1 VCSDAA
7 RNLHRS
13 VGERQL
19 QTLIQD
25 FRHALRMMAK
35 SPGFATV
42 AILTLAL
49 GIGGNATV
57 FSWIRS
63 ILLNPIP
70 AVAHSEQMVAVES
83 VMPSGEYHTSSYP
96 DYKDFRTQNHV
107 FSDVIGFELSGVNMS
122 LRNTEPAERVWG
134 IIATENYFDALGVHA
149 AIGNTFHE
157 QPNQSLNSDPYIVL
171 SYGLWARRFGADP
184 NVVGKIVHLNG
195 HPFTI
200 IGVAPRPFF
209 GTIVGIDAQYFVPM
223 MMQPQVLPAESVEDR
238 NPTFVHIMG
247 RLNPGM
253 SISQAQ
259 ADLSPLAA
267 NLAAEYPNSSQN
279 VGVHVAPIWKAH
291 YGVQDFLRSVL
302 GFLMVIA
309 SLVLLIACVNVANL
323 LLARATVREREIA
336 IRAAMGA
343 SRNRLIR
350 QMLSESIVLAAA
362 GGIGGILLAMWGA
375 NLLSF
380 FTPATKHLP
389 IGLTLGVDKTVLAFT
404 LLLSI
409 ATGII
414 FGLVPAWRGS
424 RPNLNASL
432 KSSTYSAGTRAATHR
447 LRDALVISEVV
458 FATVLLVCAGLLLR
472 SMRNAEAA
480 GPGFNTDHVAL
491 AAFDLRTSGYTSEEA
506 TVYYGRLLEKIR
518 TLPGVESASLERFV
532 PLWFTGRSY
541 SPVEVEAYT
550 PTQGED
556 MNIDLNMVGGDYLR
570 TLQIPLISGRDFS
583 EQDRA
588 GAPKVVIVNETMAQ
602 RFWPGQDAT
611 GHRVRV
617 WDDWRTVVGVARD
630 TKYHRINEPP
640 QSFLYLPSL
649 QAHGT
654 DANIIVRSQ
663 LPTATVVNGVRSAAI
678 SLDPKVQP
686 LEADDLSTLLQSSMF
701 ANRTAASLASVLGT
715 LGLLLAA
722 LGIYGVL
729 SYSVS
734 QRFREI
740 GIRVALGAQKNHVL
754 RLVVGKGLQLAI
766 FGAVVGAAAAL
777 LVTRAMSNLL
787 FGVSASDPLTFVA
800 VALGVTFVAALAAY
814 LPARRAMRVDP
825 MVALRHE

>member
-1 VCSDAA
+1 E
-7 RNLHRS
+7 NL
-13 VGERQL
+13 VN
-19 QTLIQD
+19 TLVQD
-25 FRHALRMMAK
+25 LRHALRMMANA
-35 SPGFATV
+35 PGFAAI

-63 ILLNPIP
+63 ILLDPIP
-70 AVAHSEQMVAVES
+70 AVRDSEQMVAVES
-83 VMPSGEYHTSSYP
+83 IMPSGEYHTSSYP
-96 DYKDFRTQNHV
+96 DYKDFRAQNHV

-134 IIATENYFDALGVHA
+134 IIATENYFDVLGVRA
-149 AIGNTFHE
+149 AMGSTFHE
-157 QPNQSLNSDPYIVL
+157 QANQALNSDPYIVL
-171 SYGLWARRFGADP
+171 SYGLWARRFGSDP

-200 IGVAPRPFF
+200 IGVAPRAFF

-223 MMQPQVLPAESVEDR
+223 MMQPQVLPGESIEER

-247 RLNPGM
+247 RLKPGV
-253 SISQAQ
+253 SIAHAQ
-259 ADLSPLAA
+259 ADLATIA
-267 NLAAEYPNSSQN
+267 GNLAKEYSTTSQN
-279 VGVHVAPIWKAH
+279 VGVFVAPVWKAH

-350 QMLSESIVLAAA
+350 QMLAESVVLAVG
-362 GGIGGILLAMWGA
+362 GGIGGILLALWGA

-404 LLLSI
+404 LILSI

-424 RPNLNASL
+424 RTNLNESL
-432 KSSTYSAGTRAATHR
+432 KSAGRVTEGRAGSHR
-447 LRDALVISEVV
+447 LRDALVIAEVV

-480 GPGFNTDHVAL
+480 GPGFNTNHVAL
-491 AAFDLRTSGYTSEEA
+491 AAFDLRTSGYSSEEA
-506 TVYYGRLLEKIR
+506 TLYYDRLLEKIR

-541 SPVEVEAYT
+541 SPVETEAYT
-550 PTQGED
+550 PAPGED
-556 MNIDLNMVGGDYLR
+556 MNIDLNMVGADYLH
-570 TLQIPLISGRDFS
+570 TLQIPLISGRDFT

-588 GAPKVVIVNETMAQ
+588 DSPKVVIVNQTLAK

-611 GHRVRV
+611 GHRLRV
-617 WDDWRTVVGVARD
+617 WGDWRTVVGVARD
-630 TKYHRINEPP
+630 IKYHRMNEPP
-640 QSFLYLPSL
+640 QSFLYVPSL
-649 QAHGT
+649 QARGT
-654 DANIIVRSQ
+654 DANIIVRSE
-663 LPTATVVNGVRSAAI
+663 LPTAAVVNAVRASAI
-678 SLDPKVQP
+678 SLDAKVQP
-686 LEADDLSTLLQSSMF
+686 LEADDLGGLLHVSMF
-701 ANRTAASLASVLGT
+701 ANRTAASLASVLGG

-740 GIRVALGAQKNHVL
+740 GIRVALGAQKGHVL

-766 FGAVVGAAAAL
+766 LGAAAGAAVAL
-777 LVTRAMSNLL
+777 LVTRAMRDLL
-787 FGVSASDPLTFVA
+787 FGVGAGDPLTFA
-800 VALGVTFVAALAAY
+800 IVALGVTFVAAIAAY

-825 MVALRHE
+825 MVALRYE

>member
-1 VCSDAA
+1 
-7 RNLHRS
+7 
-13 VGERQL
+13 
-19 QTLIQD
+19 
-25 FRHALRMMAK
+25 MAK

-267 NLAAEYPNSSQN
+267 SLAAEYPNSSQN
-279 VGVHVAPIWKAH
+279 VGVYVAPVWKAH

-424 RPNLNASL
+424 RTNLNASL
-432 KSSTYSAGTRAATHR
+432 KSATYSAGTRAATHC

>member
-1 VCSDAA
+1 MNSWAPDM
-7 RNLHRS
+7 RY
-13 VGERQL
+13 
-19 QTLIQD
+19 
-25 FRHALRMMAK
+25 ALRSMAK
-35 SPGFATV
+35 APGFAAV
-42 AILTLAL
+42 AILTLAI

-70 AVAHSEQMVAVES
+70 AVAHSEQMLSVES

-96 DYKDFRTQNHV
+96 DYKDFRAQNHV
-107 FSDVIGFELSGVNMS
+107 FADVIGFELSGVNMS
-122 LRNTEPAERVWG
+122 LRNTEPADRVWG
-134 IIATENYFDALGVHA
+134 LIATENYFDVLGVRA
-149 AIGNTFHE
+149 AMGNTFHE
-157 QPNQSLNSDPYIVL
+157 QPGQALNSDPYIVL

-200 IGVAPRPFF
+200 IGVAPRQFL

-223 MMQPQVLPAESVEDR
+223 MMQPQVLPFENIEAR

-247 RLNPGM
+247 RLKPGVTPA
-253 SISQAQ
+253 QAQ
-259 ADLSPLAA
+259 ADLSTIAG
-267 NLAAEYPNSSQN
+267 NLAREYPTTSEN
-279 VGVHVAPIWKAH
+279 VGVYVAPVWKAH

-302 GFLMVIA
+302 GLLMVIA

-350 QMLSESIVLAAA
+350 QMLSESLVLAVA
-362 GGIGGILLAMWGA
+362 GGIGGIFLAMWGA
-375 NLLSF
+375 NLLTF

-404 LLLSI
+404 LALSL

-424 RPNLNASL
+424 RTNLNDSL
-432 KSSTYSAGTRAATHR
+432 KSAAFSAGTRAATHR
-447 LRDALVISEVV
+447 LRDALVIAEVV

-480 GPGFNTDHVAL
+480 GPGFEANHVAV
-491 AAFDLRTSGYTSEEA
+491 AAFDLRTNGYASA
-506 TVYYGRLLEKIR
+506 DAVLYYDRLLEKIR

-550 PTQGED
+550 PAPGED
-556 MNIDLNMVGGDYLR
+556 MNIDLNMVGADYLR

-583 EQDRA
+583 AQDRA
-588 GAPKVVIVNETMAQ
+588 DSPGVVIVNETMAR

-611 GHRVRV
+611 GHRLRI
-617 WDDWRTVVGVARD
+617 WGDWRTVVGVARD
-630 TKYHRINEPP
+630 IKYHRINESP
-640 QSFLYLPSL
+640 QPFLYIPSL
-649 QAHGT
+649 QAGGA
-654 DANIIVRSQ
+654 DANILVRSQ
-663 LPTATVVNGVRSAAI
+663 LPTAAVVNAVRDAAK
-678 SLDPKVQP
+678 SLDAKVQP
-686 LEADDLSTLLQSSMF
+686 LEADDLASLLRMSMF
-701 ANRTAASLASVLGT
+701 ANRTAASLASVLGA
-715 LGLLLAA
+715 LGLLLAS

-734 QRFREI
+734 QRVREI
-740 GIRVALGAQKNHVL
+740 GIRVALGAQRGHVL

-766 FGAVVGAAAAL
+766 LGAVAGAAASM
-777 LVTRAMSNLL
+777 LVTRGMSSLL
-787 FGVSASDPLTFVA
+787 FGVSTTDPLTFVV
-800 VALGVTFVAALAAY
+800 VAFGVTLVAGLAAY

-825 MVALRHE
+825 MVALRYE

>member
-1 VCSDAA
+1 V
-7 RNLHRS
+7 NTF
-13 VGERQL
+13 L
-19 QTLIQD
+19 QDL
-25 FRHALRMMAK
+25 RHAVRMMANA
-35 SPGFATV
+35 PGFA
-42 AILTLAL
+42 AIAMLTLAL

-70 AVAHSEQMVAVES
+70 SVRDSQQMVAVES
-83 VMPSGEYHTSSYP
+83 IMPSGEYHTSSYP
-96 DYKDFRTQNHV
+96 DYKDFRAQNHV

-134 IIATENYFDALGVHA
+134 IIATENYFDVLGVRA
-149 AIGNTFHE
+149 AMGSTFHE
-157 QPNQSLNSDPYIVL
+157 QPNQALNSDPYIVL
-171 SYGLWARRFGADP
+171 SYGLWARRFGSDP

-200 IGVAPRPFF
+200 IGVAPRAFF

-223 MMQPQVLPAESVEDR
+223 MMQPQVLPFEDIEER

-247 RLNPGM
+247 RLKPGVN
-253 SISQAQ
+253 IAQAQ
-259 ADLSPLAA
+259 ADLATIA
-267 NLAAEYPNSSQN
+267 GNLAREYSTTSEN
-279 VGVHVAPIWKAH
+279 VGVFVGPVWKAH

-343 SRNRLIR
+343 SRNRLIG
-350 QMLSESIVLAAA
+350 QMLAESVVLAVG
-362 GGIGGILLAMWGA
+362 GGIGGILLALWGA

-389 IGLTLGVDKTVLAFT
+389 IGLTLGVDRTVLAFT
-404 LLLSI
+404 LILSV

-424 RPNLNASL
+424 RTNLNESL
-432 KSSTYSAGTRAATHR
+432 KSAAYSAGTRAGTHR
-447 LRDALVISEVV
+447 LRDALVIAEVV

-480 GPGFNTDHVAL
+480 GPGFKTEHVAL
-491 AAFDLRTSGYTSEEA
+491 AAFDLRTSGYSSEEA
-506 TVYYGRLLEKIR
+506 TLYYDRLLEKIR

-541 SPVEVEAYT
+541 SPVEAEAYT
-550 PTQGED
+550 PAPGED
-556 MNIDLNMVGGDYLR
+556 MNIDLNMVGADYLH

-583 EQDRA
+583 EQDRPDS
-588 GAPKVVIVNETMAQ
+588 PKVVIVNQTLAK

-611 GHRVRV
+611 GHRLRV
-617 WDDWRTVVGVARD
+617 WGDWRTVVGVARD
-630 TKYHRINEPP
+630 IKYHRMNEPP
-640 QSFLYLPSL
+640 QSFLYIPSL
-649 QAHGT
+649 QTHGT
-654 DANIIVRSQ
+654 DANIIVRSE
-663 LPTATVVNGVRSAAI
+663 LPTAAVVNAVRVAAI
-678 SLDPKVQP
+678 SLDAKVQP
-686 LEADDLSTLLQSSMF
+686 LEADDLGGLLHISMF

-740 GIRVALGAQKNHVL
+740 GIRVALGAQKGHVL

-766 FGAVVGAAAAL
+766 LGAAAGVAVAL

-787 FGVSASDPLTFVA
+787 FGVSASDPLTFAA
-800 VALGVTFVAALAAY
+800 VALGVTFVAAFAAY

-825 MVALRHE
+825 MVALRYE

>member
-1 VCSDAA
+1 M
-7 RNLHRS
+7 NTF
-13 VGERQL
+13 L
-19 QTLIQD
+19 QDL
-25 FRHALRMMAK
+25 RHAVRMMANA
-35 SPGFATV
+35 PGFAAI

-70 AVAHSEQMVAVES
+70 SVRDSQQMVAVES
-83 VMPSGEYHTSSYP
+83 IMPSGEYHTSSYP
-96 DYKDFRTQNHV
+96 DYKDFRAQNHV

-122 LRNTEPAERVWG
+122 LRSTEPAERVWG
-134 IIATENYFDALGVHA
+134 IIATENYFDVLGVRA
-149 AIGNTFHE
+149 AMGSTFHE
-157 QPNQSLNSDPYIVL
+157 QPNQALNSDPYIVL
-171 SYGLWARRFGADP
+171 SYGLWARRFGSDP

-200 IGVAPRPFF
+200 IGVAPRAFF

-223 MMQPQVLPAESVEDR
+223 MMQPQVLPFEDIEER

-247 RLNPGM
+247 RLKPGVN
-253 SISQAQ
+253 IAQAQ
-259 ADLSPLAA
+259 ADLATIA
-267 NLAAEYPNSSQN
+267 GNLAREYSTTSEN
-279 VGVHVAPIWKAH
+279 VGVFVGPVWKAH

-343 SRNRLIR
+343 SRNRLIG
-350 QMLSESIVLAAA
+350 QMLAESVVLAVG
-362 GGIGGILLAMWGA
+362 GGIGGILLALWGA

-389 IGLTLGVDKTVLAFT
+389 IGLTLGVDKTVLVFT
-404 LLLSI
+404 LVLSI

-424 RPNLNASL
+424 RTNLNESL
-432 KSSTYSAGTRAATHR
+432 KSAGRVTEGRAGSHR
-447 LRDALVISEVV
+447 LRDALVIAEVV

-480 GPGFNTDHVAL
+480 GPGFNTNHVAL
-491 AAFDLRTSGYTSEEA
+491 AAFDLRTSGYSSEEA
-506 TVYYGRLLEKIR
+506 TLYYDRLLEKIR

-541 SPVEVEAYT
+541 SPVEAEAYT
-550 PTQGED
+550 AAPGED
-556 MNIDLNMVGGDYLR
+556 MNIDLNMVGADYLH
-570 TLQIPLISGRDFS
+570 TLQIPLVSGRDFT

-588 GAPKVVIVNETMAQ
+588 DSPKVVIVNQTLAK

-611 GHRVRV
+611 GHRLRM
-617 WDDWRTVVGVARD
+617 WGDWRTVVGVARD
-630 TKYHRINEPP
+630 IKYHRMNEPP
-640 QSFLYLPSL
+640 QSFLYVPSL
-649 QAHGT
+649 QARGT
-654 DANIIVRSQ
+654 DANIIVRSE
-663 LPTATVVNGVRSAAI
+663 LPTAAVVNAVRAAAI
-678 SLDPKVQP
+678 SLDAKVQP
-686 LEADDLSTLLQSSMF
+686 LEADDLGGLLHISMF
-701 ANRTAASLASVLGT
+701 ANRTAASLASVLGG

-740 GIRVALGAQKNHVL
+740 GIRVALGAQKGHVL

-766 FGAVVGAAAAL
+766 LGAVSGAAVAL
-777 LVTRAMSNLL
+777 LGTRAMSNLL
-787 FGVSASDPLTFVA
+787 FGVSASDPLTFAA
-800 VALGVTFVAALAAY
+800 VALGVTCVAAFAAY

-825 MVALRHE
+825 LVALRYE